1 MASGLEFNIFVN
13 VQKRCPRKKRKVVI
27 TAVYVRNTPTVIHFT
42 KISRIALIQYLFWC
56 IIVHLLQLNDKVLLF
71 LQKTNSNHYL
81 EYRLC
86 NILYALEI
94 RKPSHDVYAGR

>member
-1 MASGLEFNIFVN
+1 MIVL
-13 VQKRCPRKKRKVVI
+13 
-27 TAVYVRNTPTVIHFT
+27 TAVYVRNTQ
-42 KISRIALIQYLFWC
+42 KIAFIQYLFGC
-56 IIVHLLQLNDKVLLF
+56 IMVHLLQLNDQVLLF

>member
-1 MASGLEFNIFVN
+1 MARGLEFDIFVN

-27 TAVYVRNTPTVIHFT
+27 TAVYVRNTPTF
-42 KISRIALIQYLFWC
+42 IQYLFWC

-86 NILYALEI
+86 NILYALEK
-94 RKPSHDVYAGR
+94 RKPSHHDVYAGR

>member
-27 TAVYVRNTPTVIHFT
+27 TAVYVRNTPT
-42 KISRIALIQYLFWC
+42 YLFWC

-86 NILYALEI
+86 NILYALEK
-94 RKPSHDVYAGR
+94 RKPSHHDVYAGR